1 MYGYS
6 ARQCIF
12 DTTDSRGS
20 ESSRCGGNLP
30 ILKRYMEALP
40 GKVVRMRALD
50 AQAMDQLTGD
60 VKDELDRM
68 NVEIQS
74 FEETLT
80 TLGDAARGV

>member
-1 MYGYS
+1 MADLVAAKERIGAS
-6 ARQCIF
+6 LLSIAA
-12 DTTDSRGS
+12 T
-20 ESSRCGGNLP
+20 
-30 ILKRYMEALP
+30 MEALP
-40 GKVVRMRALD
+40 GKIVRMRALD